1 MAAAISA
8 ARRGASV
15 AICEKMPRLGRK
27 VLASG
32 NGRCNL
38 TNDALDSSFYNPAA
52 AALVTSIFSRF
63 GNSCIKDLFEDLG
76 LKTHSEDGR
85 VFPVTHQSSSVL
97 KVIELELK
105 RLSVVIEHGF
115 DVSGISHI
123 GDGFIVTSKAG
134 RKLTSLQAIIAC
146 GGRSYPAFGS
156 DGSAY
161 ALARSLGHSIVE
173 PVPDAV
179 PLSVKDPMCHSLQG
193 QKIRAGVRALIDGT
207 AAQESSG
214 DLLFTKYGLS
224 GTAILDVSES
234 VSIAMNRA
242 GKKDV
247 ALSVDMVPFMDE
259 KALSDEIG
267 RRMGSGYRAD
277 DLIVGILPNKF
288 AAALKGVLTMEDPA
302 SIAQSLKDTRFTV
315 LGTRGWNEAEFTAG
329 GVALTEIDEVGLESK
344 LKKGLYFAGE
354 ILDVN
359 GRRGGYNLAWAWASG
374 FVAGEAAANA

>member
-1 MAAAISA
+1 MVSAISA

-52 AALVTSIFSRF
+52 GALVTSVFSRF
-63 GNSCIKDLFEDLG
+63 GNSCIKDLFAELG
-76 LKTHSEDGR
+76 LKTYSEEGR
-85 VFPVTHQSSSVL
+85 VFPSTNQSSSVL
-97 KVIELELK
+97 KVIELELQ
-105 RLSVVIEHGF
+105 RLSVAIDHGF
-115 DVSGISHI
+115 DVIAISHV

-134 RKLTSLQAIIAC
+134 KKLTSLQVIIAC

-161 ALARSLGHSIVE
+161 ACARSLGHSIIE
-173 PVPDAV
+173 PVPVAV
-179 PLSVKDPMCHSLQG
+179 PLVTKDALCHSLQG
-193 QKIRAGVRALIDGT
+193 QKIFAGAKALIDG
-207 AAQESSG
+207 AAVSQASG

-224 GTAILDVSES
+224 GTAIIDISDAIS
-234 VSIAMNRA
+234 VAVNRD

-247 ALSVDMVPFMDE
+247 VVSTDLVPFMASGE
-259 KALSDEIG
+259 LESELALRIG
-267 RRMGSGYRAD
+267 RGWPAEE
-277 DLIVGILPNKF
+277 LAAGILPNKF
-288 AAALKGVLTMEDPA
+288 GPALKTIFKTGAAAAITVA
-302 SIAQSLKDTRFTV
+302 LKDRRFTV
-315 LGTRGWNEAEFTAG
+315 IGTRGWNEADFTAG
-329 GVALTEIDEVGLESK
+329 GVNVGEIDEINLESRIQ
-344 LKKGLYFAGE
+344 KGVYFSGE

-374 FVAGEAAANA
+374 FIAGESAANA